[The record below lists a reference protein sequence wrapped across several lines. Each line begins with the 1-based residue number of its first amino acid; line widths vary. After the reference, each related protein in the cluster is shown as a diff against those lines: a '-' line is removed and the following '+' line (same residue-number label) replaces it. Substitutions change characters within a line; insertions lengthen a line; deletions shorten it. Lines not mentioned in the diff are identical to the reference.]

1 MVLKGQ
7 KDAVMGRTRKGTIEM
22 DGSQWLPLQL
32 ATSPTPL
39 FPDSVSGRS
48 AYSAAAAAR
57 ILELWTR
64 SDNFAQ
70 LVMLAASS
78 SKIEPGITPNHPI
91 TLQWDTFT
99 TAADE
104 AGISRRH
111 GDIHFRAADLAGRL
125 LGR

>member
-1 MVLKGQ
+1 
-7 KDAVMGRTRKGTIEM
+7 M

-99 TAADE
+99 EAADE
-104 AGISRRH
+104 AASRGATETSTSARPISP
-111 GDIHFRAADLAGRL
+111 DACWDVE
-125 LGR
+125 

>member
-1 MVLKGQ
+1 
-7 KDAVMGRTRKGTIEM
+7 MGRTRKGTVEK

-32 ATSPTPL
+32 ATSPTPP
-39 FPDSVSGRS
+39 FPDSVSGHS
-48 AYSAAAAAR
+48 AYSAAAAR

-70 LVMLAASS
+70 FVMLAASS

-99 TAADE
+99 EAADE
-104 AGISRRH
+104 AGISRRY